1 MARLTFKGNPINT
14 NGALPSVGSTAPD
27 FTLVGSD
34 LSDKTLADYAGKK
47 KVLTIN
53 PSYDTGV
60 CHATARKFNQSMSD
74 RSDVVVLAISS
85 DLPFAQ
91 KRFCEG
97 EGLSNVTPLSAFRSS
112 FAKDYGLLL
121 ADGPLRGLTA
131 RAVIVLGEKN
141 EVLLSELVPE
151 IASEPD
157 YARALTRFGSPSV
170 YLLAARSV
178 LGRRG
183 RFGGPGRRGILL
195 RIPNPPLPPC
205 HHRAAPTRPML
216 PWLRII
222 IPCMERDCRR
232 FETWATACEMQLSL
246 CFTSDI
252 LLRRSHSN
260 DSAFSISSLA
270 RNHGFASGVWRAH
283 RAGLRH
289 GRAQPRCGGGRK
301 PSEP

>member
-1 MARLTFKGNPINT
+1 MAMARLTFKGNPINT
-14 NGALPSVGSTAPD
+14 NGALPSVDSTAPD

-60 CHATARKFNQSMSD
+60 CQATARKFNQSLSD

-151 IASEPD
+151 IASEPN
-157 YARALTRFGSPSV
+157 YAAV
-170 YLLAARSV
+170 ANV
-178 LGRRG
+178 LGR
-183 RFGGPGRRGILL
+183 
-195 RIPNPPLPPC
+195 
-205 HHRAAPTRPML
+205 
-216 PWLRII
+216 
-222 IPCMERDCRR
+222 
-232 FETWATACEMQLSL
+232 
-246 CFTSDI
+246 
-252 LLRRSHSN
+252 
-260 DSAFSISSLA
+260 
-270 RNHGFASGVWRAH
+270 
-283 RAGLRH
+283 
-289 GRAQPRCGGGRK
+289 
-301 PSEP
+301 